1 MIRLYIFVEGDTEE
15 AFVRETLAPHLRARN
30 VWAEPIL
37 VTTRRDRRTGAKLN
51 RGGGSWKNWL
61 KDLTILIRSQRGA
74 DVRITTMFDLYG
86 LPKDFPGPALKV
98 ARNITVRIESLEAAM
113 AEAVGDFRF
122 IPYLQCHEFEALV
135 LAGLDELPALL
146 SDEKARAG
154 VEELRASIGAL
165 GPEDVNDGRDTAP
178 SKRLLRYVPGYRKT
192 LMGPLVTEACG
203 LAALRAK
210 CPRFD
215 AWVQKLEGLD
225 S

>member
-1 MIRLYIFVEGDTEE
+1 MIRLYIFVEGETEE
-15 AFVRETLAPHLRARN
+15 AFVREMLAPYLHTRN

-61 KDLTILIRSQRGA
+61 KDLTILSQSQRGT

-86 LPKDFPGPALKV
+86 LPKDFPGALKV
-98 ARNITVRIESLEAAM
+98 SRNTTERIENLEAAM

-135 LAGLDELPALL
+135 LAALDKLPALL
-146 SDEKARAG
+146 SDEKDRAG

-215 AWVQKLEGLD
+215 AWVKKLEGLGH
-225 S
+225 